1 MEAAGLEPLGQLQGL
16 TGAFGIDLLLNARL
30 GVEIVDGG
38 EMQEVVD
45 LADEGLQLG
54 TAHAE
59 QRVGHVAD
67 HGDGAIRL
75 NPPVGQ
81 QIGYPIEMGGTHQEM
96 HPAIRALQHFFN
108 QPATDKAAA
117 PRDEIVHGIYIPY

>member
-1 MEAAGLEPLGQLQGL
+1 MQGL

-45 LADEGLQLG
+45 LADERLQLG
-54 TAHAE
+54 TAHSE

-75 NPPVGQ
+75 NPQ
-81 QIGYPIEMGGTHQEM
+81 
-96 HPAIRALQHFFN
+96 
-108 QPATDKAAA
+108 
-117 PRDEIVHGIYIPY
+117 